1 MTMNIEPI
9 WQAHTQQR
17 VFRELVEA
25 FSRPGEVRDL
35 TDVIGGATALRAVL
49 ATLMDGEV
57 TLADPHG
64 QIAAT
69 DWPLL
74 RSVPASPEKSRY
86 VVADGCRPP
95 DFQPMLGTLV
105 APELGATVLLTVDGV
120 GKGALSL
127 ALSGPGIDGRR
138 TLCLAGL
145 HPDWLA
151 KRADW
156 TCSFP
161 LGVDLLL
168 CDAHRLAALPRTT
181 RIATA
186 EKGVS

>member
-1 MTMNIEPI
+1 MKIEAI

-25 FSRPGEVRDL
+25 FSRPGEIRDL
-35 TDVIGGATALRAVL
+35 ADDIGGATALRAVL
-49 ATLMDGEV
+49 ATLIDAEV

-64 QIAAT
+64 QVATT

-74 RSVPASPEKSRY
+74 QTAPASPEQSRY
-86 VVADGCRPP
+86 VVANGRHAP
-95 DFQPMLGTLV
+95 DFQPMLGTL
-105 APELGATVLLTVDGV
+105 ASPEYGATILLQVDQIGD
-120 GKGALSL
+120 GDTALI
-127 ALSGPGIDGRR
+127 LSGPGIDGRQ

-151 KRADW
+151 RRADW
-156 TCSFP
+156 TSGFP

-168 CDAHRLAALPRTT
+168 CDARRIAALPRTT
-181 RIATA
+181 QVHT
-186 EKGVS
+186 KGVL